1 MTNGDPY
8 EYLKVGTVCD
18 TATGNYY
25 YDESSPNP
33 ENWKYLPYD
42 DNYNWKYLC
51 GSVTRI
57 IDKKGDDNMR
67 YLYEVIL
74 VNPKDEEFEVGNVIA
89 RSETAA
95 LMIAYNDSDFSD
107 EESYVD
113 FDDLKIKCRVI
124 MEWRKEDSLEKAL
137 ENIKKAIE

>member
-18 TATGNYY
+18 TATGTYY
-25 YDESSPNP
+25 YDESSPNI
-33 ENWKYLPYD
+33 NDWQYKS
-42 DNYNWKYLC
+42 LC
-51 GSVTRI
+51 PSSWPPI
-57 IDKKGDDNMR
+57 KNNNKGDDNMR

-74 VNPKDEEFEVGNVIA
+74 VNPKNEEFEVGNVIA

-95 LMIAYNDSDFSD
+95 LMIAYNDSDFSE

-137 ENIKKAIE
+137 ENIKKAIK